1 MGTFICPQCARQ
13 CGQAQ
18 LYSLVGRRLAGGAT
32 PEWTSRLSG
41 RSSTDQVLTGGGQ
54 KTATGSGTRWP
65 RQNRGFG
72 KRVKERMLKGIPD
85 SRIIKSITR
94 NVLFAALPSLHPPFL
109 PPSFPLIGRPLSLP
123 YWLRTYLLSPFSF
136 AFEVLTKNGVTV
148 IYWFP
153 LLSILCIYAPLGQ
166 IDKFYTTVPF

>member
-136 AFEVLTKNGVTV
+136 ASLQSRIRF
-148 IYWFP
+148 
-153 LLSILCIYAPLGQ
+153 
-166 IDKFYTTVPF
+166 